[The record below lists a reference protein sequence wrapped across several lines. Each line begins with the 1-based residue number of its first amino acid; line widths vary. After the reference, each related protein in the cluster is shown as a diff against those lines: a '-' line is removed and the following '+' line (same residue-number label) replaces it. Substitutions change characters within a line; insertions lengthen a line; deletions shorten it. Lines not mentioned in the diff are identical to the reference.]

1 MNDPGMAYLNALLD
15 DAFLLELR
23 SAAYRQGYR
32 HDGAGL
38 DEQLENESS
47 RASGDA
53 QDEYEEDMVYEAR
66 AIVAGTSAVAPT
78 VEHLRILLGRIPQ
91 PVNLNGSPF

>member
-23 SAAYRQGYR
+23 RTARALGYR
-32 HDGAGL
+32 YDGAGL